1 MTDPEGDIPLDEEYD
16 LYSSDDFEVAED
28 ELPYRGLFLRDE

>member
-1 MTDPEGDIPLDEEYD
+1 MSDPEGEIPLEEYD